1 VDIVKAFTYFT
12 EDEKWQN
19 KVIIT
24 LILGVIPVVNLAV
37 VGWMLDLI
45 RNMLD
50 GIERPMP
57 DWDNLGGQI
66 GDRLMAGLMTVIAGV
81 IYMAPLIVFSICF
94 GIVMAAADSR
104 FLGFVFSLIAIA
116 YAALA
121 WMPLSV
127 GMMRYART
135 RDFSAYTDFARNLRL
150 AREHLSTLIVLAVF
164 VFVVGVILGIV
175 GSIPCVGWLVAW
187 VSVGVNA
194 IVTGHLTG
202 QAAVQIAN
210 DSKGAA

>member
-1 VDIVKAFTYFT
+1 MDIAKAFTYFQ
-12 EDEKWQN
+12 EDENWQN

-24 LILGVIPVVNLAV
+24 LVLGLIPIVNLAV
-37 VGWMLDLI
+37 IGWMLDLI

-50 GIERPMP
+50 GQERPMP

-81 IYMAPLIVFSICF
+81 IYMAPLIVFAICF

-104 FLGFVFSLIAIA
+104 FLSFLFSLIALA
-116 YAALA
+116 YAAIA

-135 RDFSAYTDFARNLRL
+135 RNFSAFTDFARNIRL

-164 VFVVGVILGIV
+164 VFVVGVILSIV
-175 GSIPCVGWLVAW
+175 GNIACVGWLVSLLA
-187 VSVGVNA
+187 VGLNA
-194 IVTGHLTG
+194 IITGHLTG
-202 QAAVQIAN
+202 QAAVQMAK
-210 DSKGAA
+210 DSQGAA